1 MRKGPALVLL
11 AAVSVAAGAWLF
23 RPAPERPVAVGSASR
38 PPQEDDAAA
47 GSTPAARP
55 GAEAAPEPAPVP
67 AAKQPSTTAKDA
79 APAATP
85 SAADLRSEADRLLAT
100 GHYREGIDALRAATK
115 ADPSV
120 RNLDDLGS
128 VLAGLLAFDEALVY
142 LRQAAALDP
151 GNADR
156 WLQMATLYY
165 RVTDPGAA
173 WDAERRAKEAEPG
186 LELGWDAHGNRVRK
200 GDTAPR
206 KP

>member
-1 MRKGPALVLL
+1 MRKKPTLVLL
-11 AAVSVAAGAWLF
+11 LAALSVAAGFWMF
-23 RPAPERPVAVGSASR
+23 RPEAGK
-38 PPQEDDAAA
+38 PP
-47 GSTPAARP
+47 G
-55 GAEAAPEPAPVP
+55 PAPV
-67 AAKQPSTTAKDA
+67 QPRHEATVTGDGDS
-79 APAATP
+79 AATP
-85 SAADLRSEADRLLAT
+85 PGEKPGADAATRPASPPDSKEAAAIESPADLRDKADRLMAA
-100 GHYREGIDALRAATK
+100 GNFREGIDALRAATK

-120 RNLDDLGS
+120 RNLDYLGS
-128 VLAGLLAFDEALVY
+128 VLAGLMAFDEALLY

-173 WDAERRAKEAEPG
+173 WDAERRAVAAEPG

-206 KP
+206 KR